1 MRPSIPTKYKL
12 PVMAYAAREVG
23 TAIVAGLLRREHGR
37 IEPVERVSIQPRG
50 SSLSRTLF
58 ARGEGSVGEG
68 GVVKASVLLGCRAV
82 GDPAP
87 LFEPQ
92 PHAVCKRCVRGLGT
106 GLFL

>member
-58 ARGEGSVGEG
+58 ARGEGSRRG
-68 GVVKASVLLGCRAV
+68 
-82 GDPAP
+82 
-87 LFEPQ
+87 
-92 PHAVCKRCVRGLGT
+92 GLGDK
-106 GLFL
+106 